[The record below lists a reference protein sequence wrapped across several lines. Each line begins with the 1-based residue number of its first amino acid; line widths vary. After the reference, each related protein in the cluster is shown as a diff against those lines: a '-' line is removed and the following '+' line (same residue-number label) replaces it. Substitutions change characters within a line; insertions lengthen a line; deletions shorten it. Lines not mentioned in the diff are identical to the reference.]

1 MADNISLIETD
12 LIDEKVEKIMRQ
24 TDYSKEVA
32 MEKLKEY
39 GFNEI
44 LAIKAYLGIPE
55 KKSVNKVKSVNQEI
69 YKQLRYKLDNSMRDY
84 QGRVERG
91 EAKKIL

>member
-1 MADNISLIETD
+1 MEDNISFIETD

-24 TDYSKEVA
+24 TDYTKEIA
-32 MEKLKEY
+32 LEKLKEY
-39 GFNEI
+39 GFDEMRT
-44 LAIKAYLGIPE
+44 IKAYLGIPE
-55 KKSVNKVKSVNQEI
+55 KKNNNQIKSVNQEI
-69 YKQLRYKLDNSMRDY
+69 YKQMRYKLDSSMRDY

>member
-44 LAIKAYLGIPE
+44 LAIQI
-55 KKSVNKVKSVNQEI
+55 S
-69 YKQLRYKLDNSMRDY
+69 
-84 QGRVERG
+84 
-91 EAKKIL
+91 